1 MLSKVEVLEIRDFS
15 SASSA
20 RLSRNSAV
28 KLKRNT
34 LAYTAAI
41 IAIILLATFLRLH
54 LLDAQSFWND
64 EGNTARLSER
74 SIALIIEGTASD
86 IHPPLYY
93 ILLRGWRELVGE
105 SEFALRAF
113 SAFVG
118 VLTIPVVIALGW
130 MIAGKR
136 PYLVA
141 LIAGLATTVN
151 PALIYYS
158 QEARMYALLGFLAT
172 LSTLLLVKWLR
183 ASFRFSLFSFQSV
196 VWAGAYVLCATAG
209 LYTQYFFPTV
219 LVAHNLIVLFI
230 LIRLVFNKQ
239 QSTGNSQQGTSR
251 ITHHASRIFLSW
263 CAIMIL
269 TFLLYLPWLPI
280 FIGNFGSDVVGSGQ
294 PVLPYVRDMIWWM
307 AFGRT
312 LPFVGWAFA
321 VVLLLIGIGI
331 FQGRKQAVL
340 PSICLAIPMLFI
352 VVGSTTPELFKFL
365 VVAVPFM
372 MLLVGLGFDEPQRTR
387 RSQRGKVVVQ
397 VVSVIL
403 LASLLFPTVQS
414 LNNLYNNPEYAR
426 ADYRGM
432 VQRIFNENRENG
444 AVILNAP
451 NQWEVFT
458 YYYPDTAVFPMPE
471 GLRYEPVAAIDA
483 WVEEIAAEHERIY
496 LVLWGET
503 EWDPERRIERWLDAH
518 AFKATDEWFKD
529 VRFVTYAIPSMPAT
543 EMETKLG
550 FAVGD
555 EGIVLDG
562 FTLANSELGPS
573 DIIEVTLFWETPV
586 SLSTRNKIFLHLLD
600 ANGQLVAQRDS
611 EPGGG
616 LALTTTWQPNEQI
629 IDNHGILIPNDLP
642 AGEYTLTVGMYDI
655 ADPATRL
662 AIETKNGEMD
672 AYPLATI
679 TVQ

>member
-1 MLSKVEVLEIRDFS
+1 MTFFP
-15 SASSA
+15 SAPSA
-20 RLSRNSAV
+20 FSAV

-34 LAYTAAI
+34 SAYTAAI
-41 IAIILLATFLRLH
+41 IAIILLATFLRFH
-54 LLDAQSFWND
+54 LLDTQSFWND

-74 SIALIIEGTASD
+74 SLALIIEGTASD

-113 SAFVG
+113 SAFAG
-118 VLTIPVVIALGW
+118 ILTIPVVIALGR
-130 MIAGKR
+130 MIGGKR
-136 PYLVA
+136 PYLVVI
-141 LIAGLATTVN
+141 IAGLATALN

-158 QEARMYALLGFLAT
+158 QEARMYAFLGFLAV
-172 LSTLLLVKWLR
+172 LATLLLVKFL
-183 ASFRFSLFSFQSV
+183 AVSFQQSAV
-196 VWAGAYVLCATAG
+196 SKGTVGWAGAYVLCATVG

-219 LVAHNLIVLFI
+219 LVAHNVLVLIVL
-230 LIRLVFNKQ
+230 IRLLFNKQ
-239 QSTGNSQQGTSR
+239 QATGNSQQGTSR
-251 ITHHASRIFLSW
+251 ITHHVLRLFLSW
-263 CAIMIL
+263 CVIMLL
-269 TFLLYLPWLPI
+269 TFLLYSPWFPI

-294 PVLPYVRDMIWWM
+294 PVLPYMRDMIWWM

-331 FQGRKQAVL
+331 FQGRKQAIL
-340 PSICLAIPMLFI
+340 PLICWLIPLLFI

-372 MLLVGLGFDEPQRTR
+372 MLIYGLVVDEPQRAR
-387 RSQRGKVVVQ
+387 RSQRGELVVP

-403 LASLLFPTVQS
+403 LISLLFPTVQS
-414 LNNLYNNPEYAR
+414 LNNLYTDPEYAR

-432 VQRIFNENRENG
+432 VQRIFDENRDNV

-471 GLRYEPVAAIDA
+471 GLRYEPVEAFDA
-483 WVEEIAAEHERIY
+483 WVEDIAAEHERIY

-518 AFKATDEWFKD
+518 AFKATDAWFKD
-529 VRFVTYAIPSMPAT
+529 VRFVTYAIPSSPAT
-543 EMETKLG
+543 EMATELG
-550 FAVGD
+550 FAVGNQ
-555 EGIVLDG
+555 GIVLDG
-562 FTLANSELGPS
+562 FTLANDELSSS
-573 DIIEVTLFWETPV
+573 DIIEVTLFWETAV

-616 LALTTTWQPNEQI
+616 LALTTTWQPTMQI
-629 IDNHGILIPNDLP
+629 VDKHGILIPNNLP
-642 AGEYTLTVGMYDI
+642 AGEYTLKVGMYDI

-662 AIETKNGEMD
+662 PIQTKNGEVD

-679 TVQ
+679 TIQ